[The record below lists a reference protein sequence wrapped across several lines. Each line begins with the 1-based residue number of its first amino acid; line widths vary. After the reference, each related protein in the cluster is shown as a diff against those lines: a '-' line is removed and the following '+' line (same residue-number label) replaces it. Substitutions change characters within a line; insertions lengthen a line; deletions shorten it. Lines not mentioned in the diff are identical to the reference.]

1 MGSLNGRSRR
11 LDRASF
17 PRALITAMM
26 AVSLVCGTTPRNAW
40 AQSCDTME
48 HKAEV
53 PYGQCSCPQTQ
64 MATGAT
70 CQQWSI
76 SRTGEHWG
84 CLFNIPAPK
93 EGNIGCLRKPAEISK
108 RMNCYVGVDMWM
120 FAYCAGAQA
129 GCTAALIGVSKA
141 CIPIPTAAISCP
153 TAVAIYVGCQA
164 GLAGACLAPCSLN
177 KCYADLKSEKAEN
190 VRVYDRFSGGK
201 CVGSGPSV
209 PPQGGGG

>member
-1 MGSLNGRSRR
+1 MGSLNGRSRKP
-11 LDRASF
+11 DRASF

-26 AVSLVCGTTPRNAW
+26 AVSLVCATTPRNAW
-40 AQSCDTME
+40 AETCDTME

-53 PYGQCSCPQTQ
+53 PYGQCSCPQ

-108 RMNCYVGVDMWM
+108 RMSCYVGVDMWM

-129 GCTAALIGVSKA
+129 GCTAALIQVSMA

-190 VRVYDRFSGGK
+190 VQVYDRFSGGK